1 MFSVNDLMSR
11 YNIKNAVSIRR
22 FVSRHL
28 QTINA
33 DGEEHAKQTL
43 EGWQFDE
50 VAVQIIDKLRGVSN
64 VTIVEMKE
72 SERIKELQEENE
84 NLRQLL
90 LVAQSKLIKVQ
101 EELTDNQKKYL
112 AAESQSKD
120 SQSELKVEQ
129 ALHEVTKQQFSEIK
143 TQLSDT
149 KIQLSDTKT
158 QLSNAETQLEQIK
171 KRGLFD
177 RIFNNF

>member
-28 QTINA
+28 ETINA
-33 DGEEHAKQTL
+33 DGEEHAKQTPS
-43 EGWQFDE
+43 GWQFDE
-50 VAVQIIDKLRGVSN
+50 VAVQIMDRLRGNSS
-64 VTIVEMKE
+64 VTIVEMQE
-72 SERIKELQEENE
+72 SEQVRELKEENE

-90 LVAQSKLIKVQ
+90 LVAQSKLIKAQ
-101 EELTDNQKKYL
+101 EELNENQKKFL
-112 AAESQSKD
+112 LAESQSKD
-120 SQSELKVEQ
+120 SQNELKLEQ
-129 ALHEVTKQQFSEIK
+129 ALHEVTKQQVADVK

-149 KIQLSDTKT
+149 KGELSDAKT
-158 QLSNAETQLEQIK
+158 QLSNAESQLEQIK
-171 KRGLFD
+171 KRGLID

>member
-1 MFSVNDLMSR
+1 MFSVNDLMMR

-28 QTINA
+28 ETINA
-33 DGEEHAKQTL
+33 DGEEHAKQTQS
-43 EGWQFDE
+43 GWQFDE
-50 VAVQIIDKLRGVSN
+50 LAVQIMDRLRGNSS
-64 VTIVEMKE
+64 VTIVEMQE
-72 SERIKELQEENE
+72 SERIKELEEENE

-101 EELTDNQKKYL
+101 EELNENQKKFL
-112 AAESQSKD
+112 VAESQSKD
-120 SQSELKVEQ
+120 SQNELKLEQ
-129 ALHEVTKQQFSEIK
+129 ALHEVTKQQV
-143 TQLSDT
+143 SDV
-149 KIQLSDTKT
+149 KA
-158 QLSNAETQLEQIK
+158 QLSNAESQLEQIK

>member
-1 MFSVNDLMSR
+1 MFTVNDLMSR

-28 QTINA
+28 ETINA
-33 DGEEHAKQTL
+33 DGEEHAKQTPS
-43 EGWQFDE
+43 GWQFDE
-50 VAVQIIDKLRGVSN
+50 VAVQIMDRLRGNSS
-64 VTIVEMKE
+64 VTIVEMQE
-72 SERIKELQEENE
+72 SERIKELEEENE

-101 EELTDNQKKYL
+101 EELNNNQKTLYDSEKKFL
-112 AAESQSKD
+112 VAESQSKD
-120 SQSELKVEQ
+120 SQNELKLEQ
-129 ALHEVTKQQFSEIK
+129 ALHEVTKQQV
-143 TQLSDT
+143 SDV
-149 KIQLSDTKT
+149 KA
-158 QLSNAETQLEQIK
+158 QLSNAESQLEQIK

>member
-1 MFSVNDLMSR
+1 MFSVNDLMMR

-28 QTINA
+28 ETINA
-33 DGEEHAKQTL
+33 DGEEHAKQTQS
-43 EGWQFDE
+43 GWQFDE
-50 VAVQIIDKLRGVSN
+50 VAVQIMDRLRGNSS
-64 VTIVEMKE
+64 VTIVEMQE
-72 SERIKELQEENE
+72 SERIKELEEENE

-101 EELTDNQKKYL
+101 EELNNNQKTLYDSEKKFL
-112 AAESQSKD
+112 VAESQSKD
-120 SQSELKVEQ
+120 SQNELKLEQ
-129 ALHEVTKQQFSEIK
+129 ALHEVTKKQF
-143 TQLSDT
+143 
-149 KIQLSDTKT
+149 SDTKT
-158 QLSNAETQLEQIK
+158 QLSDAKTQLEQIK

>member
-28 QTINA
+28 ETINA
-33 DGEEHAKQTL
+33 DGEEHAKQTPS
-43 EGWQFDE
+43 GWQFDE
-50 VAVQIIDKLRGVSN
+50 VAVQIMDRLRGNSS
-64 VTIVEMKE
+64 VTIVEMQE
-72 SERIKELQEENE
+72 SERIKELEEENE

-101 EELTDNQKKYL
+101 EELNENQKKFL
-112 AAESQSKD
+112 VAESQSKD
-120 SQSELKVEQ
+120 SQNELKLEQ
-129 ALHEVTKQQFSEIK
+129 ALHEVTKQQV
-143 TQLSDT
+143 SDV
-149 KIQLSDTKT
+149 KA
-158 QLSNAETQLEQIK
+158 QLSNAESQLEQIK